1 MIKQGLFVL
10 FYVILYCTALQFYR
24 NSTIILFFHPESKHK
39 SVIVFKQMQDVP
51 DKTLYKFKKLIWPYY
66 TVQFTEVFANKHTV
80 VAFADFVIRR
90 PVVHSNKT

>member
-1 MIKQGLFVL
+1 
-10 FYVILYCTALQFYR
+10 
-24 NSTIILFFHPESKHK
+24 
-39 SVIVFKQMQDVP
+39 MQDVP